1 MVKKALILAAGLG
14 SRLLKQT
21 EDNPK
26 ALVEVN
32 GKPILEYQLEALEK
46 NGIKDIVLVIGYKGE
61 KIKEFL
67 KGRFTNLNIKF
78 IENKEYAVSNSS
90 YSFWL
95 AKDEIKNEPYL
106 HINCD
111 IIFFA
116 DLIKKLINTKYDNV
130 IIVDKKVPHGKKREY
145 VLLKGDK
152 IIKMNREVRNPVG
165 QGTGIA
171 RFSPENIG
179 WLIEKMER
187 YIEEGDKDQTFYNFI
202 RDGIHFKNFYGLDSE
217 NLFIKEINTLEEL
230 EEANLLLS
238 ELKK

>member
-1 MVKKALILAAGLG
+1 MINKALILAAGLG

-21 EDNPK
+21 EENPK

-46 NGIKDIVLVIGYKGE
+46 NGIKNVVIVVGYKGE

-67 KGRFTNLNIKF
+67 KDKFTNLNIKF
-78 IENKEYAVSNSS
+78 IENKEYAISNSS

-111 IIFFA
+111 IIFFE
-116 DLIKKLINTKYDNV
+116 DLIKKLIDNKHDNV
-130 IIVDKKVPHGKKREY
+130 IVVDKKVPHGKKREY
-145 VLLKGDK
+145 VLLKVDR
-152 IIKMNREVRNPVG
+152 IIRMDREVRNPIG

-171 RFSPENIG
+171 KFSPENIG
-179 WLIEKMER
+179 WLIEKMKR
-187 YIEEGDKDQTFYNFI
+187 YIEDGNKDQTFYNFI
-202 RDGIHFKNFYGLDSE
+202 RDGLHFKNFYGLDSG
-217 NLFIKEINTLEEL
+217 NLFIKEVNTLEEL
-230 EEANLLLS
+230 DEVNQLLNKLG
-238 ELKK
+238 K